1 MYDKLM
7 VKMAILKTETGAN
20 LAEYG
25 ILVVLIAVVAMTAV
39 AFVGN
44 ELSGTYSD
52 IGSEM
57 VKAGA

>member
-1 MYDKLM
+1 MYDM
-7 VKMAILKTETGAN
+7 IMTKMAILKSETGAN

>member
-1 MYDKLM
+1 MT
-7 VKMAILKTETGAN
+7 KMAILKSETGAN

>member
-1 MYDKLM
+1 MYDIIM
-7 VKMAILKTETGAN
+7 AKMAMLKTETGAN

-25 ILVVLIAVVAMTAV
+25 LVVVLIAIVALTAV
-39 AFVGN
+39 SLVGG
-44 ELSGTYSD
+44 EVSGTYSE

>member
-1 MYDKLM
+1 MYYMIVSKI
-7 VKMAILKTETGAN
+7 ATLKTETGAS

-25 ILVVLIAVVAMTAV
+25 LLVVLIAIVALTAV
-39 AFVGN
+39 SFVGGEVSN
-44 ELSGTYSD
+44 TYSE